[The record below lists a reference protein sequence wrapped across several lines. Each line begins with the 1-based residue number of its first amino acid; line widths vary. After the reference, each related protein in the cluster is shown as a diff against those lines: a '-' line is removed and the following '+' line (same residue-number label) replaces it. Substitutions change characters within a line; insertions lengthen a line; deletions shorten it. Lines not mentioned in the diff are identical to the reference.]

1 MKHYVAGAFGA
12 VVLQLLVV
20 GIVSRYVPTS
30 TVLGPMVRILDSLS
44 PWFLLSALGLSVS
57 IVTFGSWRLGG
68 VLGLVSLGAMAQ
80 FAVEHRSLSVPTQPD
95 TPPDLRVLFFNA
107 LASNT
112 TSGSDIVSAILKAD
126 PDVVVIAEPR
136 AVRPAVQMMAE
147 AYSFVSPC
155 VDETCHLLVA
165 SKVAPTRFWRMD
177 LGVGEAERYAVMELA
192 TEDDKSVF
200 LAASHISKPWLSGV
214 SEAELRRLR
223 AQYNWFKGPVVAV
236 GDFNVAPWSFPMREL
251 LHNTGMQ
258 GLRMPPATWPAS
270 AGRFGVP
277 IDQILV
283 RDGPRVTKIR
293 SFGSDLGSNH
303 LGILADVALP

>member
-1 MKHYVAGAFGA
+1 MKHYVVGAFGV
-12 VVLQLLVV
+12 VVLQLLVA
-20 GIVSRYVPTS
+20 GIASRYVPTS

-44 PWFLLSALGLSVS
+44 PWFLLLALGLSVS

-155 VDETCHLLVA
+155 KDETCHLLVA
-165 SKVAPTRFWRMD
+165 SKIAPTRFWRMA
-177 LGVGEAERYAVMELA
+177 LGSGEVKRYAVMELS

-200 LAASHISKPWLSGV
+200 LAASHLAKPWLSGI
-214 SEAELRRLR
+214 SEAELGRLR
-223 AQYNWFKGPVVAV
+223 AQYNWFEGPVVAV
-236 GDFNVAPWSFPMREL
+236 GDFNAAPWSFPMRDIL
-251 LHNTGMQ
+251 RSTGMR
-258 GLRMPPATWPAS
+258 GVRLPPATWPVA
-270 AGRFGVP
+270 AGRFGLP

-283 RDGPRVTKIR
+283 RDGPHVTKVLG
-293 SFGSDLGSNH
+293 FGADLGSNH
-303 LGILADVALP
+303 LGVLADIALP